1 MKSYFPK
8 DFLWGGAIAANQ
20 AEGAWNEDGKGMSV
34 ADVARFK
41 PDVSVEDYKSQ
52 WHTSLADIAI
62 AKETDDTV
70 YYPKRRGIDFYHH
83 YKEDIRLFGEMGFKT
98 LRVSIA
104 WTRIFPNGN
113 EEEPNQKGL
122 DYYRDMFEEL
132 RKNGIEPLVT
142 LSHYE
147 MPLYLVDHY
156 DGWVSREVVG
166 FFAKF
171 SETVFREYKGLV
183 KYWLSFNEID
193 SVFRHPFTTVGVVEE
208 KYADKKAAEEA
219 IYQALHHQFVA
230 SAQATKQLR
239 EIIPGAQM
247 GAMLTKTMTYAETCD
262 PEEVLMA
269 QKANRDNHFYA
280 DVQVFGEY
288 PKHVLN
294 YFEENGFQIERT
306 EEDLRLLKDYT
317 VDFLS
322 FSYYMSMVV
331 SKNAD
336 KREKVG
342 GNLTTG
348 VKNPYLET
356 SEWGWQVDPVGLR
369 ISLIDLYDAYRIP
382 LFVVENGIGSTDV
395 LTKDGTVEDDYR
407 IDYFR
412 EHFKQMNLAI
422 KDGVEVMGYT
432 SWGCIDIVSAS
443 TSQMAKRYGFI
454 YVDADDYGKGTYNR
468 YKKKSFHWY
477 KDVIATNGDSLYA
490 EQESG
495 RTAAEK
501 SPAIN

>member
-156 DGWVSREVVG
+156 DGWVSREAVG

-171 SETVFREYKGLV
+171 SETVFREYKDLV

-208 KYADKKAAEEA
+208 KYADKKATEEA

-422 KDGVEVMGYT
+422 KDGVELMGYT

-454 YVDADDYGKGTYNR
+454 YVDTDDYGKGTYNR

-477 KDVIATNGDSLYA
+477 KDVIVTNGDSLYA
-490 EQESG
+490 EQESE

-501 SPAIN
+501 SPAII